1 MSHSSVVPG
10 TLPGRTGLPGP
21 ARLPG
26 APNLPG
32 PARVTLAGTA
42 VDLMD
47 AAEALRIIEGHW
59 RLEGATPLAVC
70 SVNLDHIHHFGT
82 GARWHGTGSHHAAPG
97 SRPIEWLNLVDGA
110 PIAARLERATGTAW
124 PRLAGSDLIGPILER
139 AQASGL
145 RVGFFGGNETTHELL
160 RQRLGLERPALRISG
175 CWAPSAAELADPA
188 RSRELAAEI
197 RAARTDVLVVC
208 LGKPRQEVW
217 IAEYGELTG
226 AKTLLAFGA
235 VVDFL
240 AGRVERA
247 PRWVADHGLE
257 WAWRLTLEPKR
268 LARRYIVQG
277 PGALLAVRRSRVARI
292 PLAAPSAT
300 AVPMAGSVRAS
311 GFTAAGA
318 TAPSSTAPSSSGA
331 AEARFVGVD
340 ERPEVTAITV
350 TYNSASHLD
359 DFVGSL
365 RREAAGTRL
374 RLVVADNGSTD
385 ATRDLLTAHP
395 DVTVVPTGANLG
407 YAGGLNAALAA
418 VGRTEAVLV
427 LNPDLTVEPGAVRAM
442 RDRMRRS
449 GAGIV
454 VPAIRESDGSL
465 TKSLRREPTVRRA
478 IGDALFGERV
488 TRRGGAF
495 SEIDWDDTSY
505 RYPHRVDWATGA
517 ALLVRGDLARRL
529 GPWDER
535 FFLYSEETEYF
546 RRARDAGETV
556 WFAPEATVVHAQGG
570 SGVRPEFTALMAVN
584 RVRYAE
590 ATGGRA
596 AVLGTRAVAVLHAGL
611 RAYQPAHRAALRT
624 LLDRGSWRRLPH
636 AQRPATMTAGTA
648 RTAEPA
654 RAAQPAPAQSTP
666 AQSTPAQPAP
676 VTTSR
681 GSVLIPQPT
690 RPAAPASAPASASVT
705 PVVWPRV
712 SAEHVIRP
720 GQHRKAG
727 R

>member
-1 MSHSSVVPG
+1 M
-10 TLPGRTGLPGP
+10 PGR
-21 ARLPG
+21 AS
-26 APNLPG
+26 LPG

-59 RLEGATPLAVC
+59 HLDDATPLAVC

-145 RVGFFGGNETTHELL
+145 RVGFFGGNEATHELL
-160 RQRLGLERPALRISG
+160 RERLGLERPALRISG

-247 PRWVADHGLE
+247 PRWVAEHGLE

-268 LARRYIVQG
+268 LARRYLVQG

-292 PLAAPSAT
+292 PLAAPAT
-300 AVPMAGSVRAS
+300 PAVPRVRT
-311 GFTAAGA
+311 GGAAGA
-318 TAPSSTAPSSSGA
+318 FTASTSSSSA
-331 AEARFVGVD
+331 SASTTSEARFAGID

-350 TYNSASHLD
+350 TYNSAPHLD
-359 DFVGSL
+359 AFVSSL

-385 ATRDLLTAHP
+385 ATRDLLGAHP

-442 RDRMRRS
+442 LDRMRRS

-454 VPAIRESDGSL
+454 VPAIRESDGTL

-478 IGDALFGERV
+478 LGDALFGERV
-488 TRRGGAF
+488 IRRGGAL

-517 ALLVRGDLARRL
+517 ALLVRGDLAQRL

-546 RRARDAGETV
+546 RRARDTGETV

-596 AVLGTRAVAVLHAGL
+596 SVLGTRAVAVLHAGL

-636 AQRPATMTAGTA
+636 AQRPATA
-648 RTAEPA
+648 
-654 RAAQPAPAQSTP
+654 APASTP
-666 AQSTPAQPAP
+666 GP

-681 GSVLIPQPT
+681 GSVLIPQST
-690 RPAAPASAPASASVT
+690 RPTETPASAVPTPAAAPT
-705 PVVWPRV
+705 PVSWPRV

-720 GQHRKAG
+720 RQHREAG